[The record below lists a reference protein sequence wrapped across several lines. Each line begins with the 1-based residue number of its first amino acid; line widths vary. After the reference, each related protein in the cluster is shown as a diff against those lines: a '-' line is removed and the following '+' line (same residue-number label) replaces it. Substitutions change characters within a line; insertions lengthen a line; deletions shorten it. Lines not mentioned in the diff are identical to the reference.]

1 MLGVTTPV
9 GYNEVYMRIQ
19 GVLGRR
25 DGKFEDGTWVFGTV
39 EIER

>member
-9 GYNEVYMRIQ
+9 GYNELYMLIE

-25 DGKFEDGTWVFGTV
+25 DKKFEDGTWVFGTV
-39 EIER
+39 ETER